1 MNFQTDNVQWTRNL
15 EEFLKMLGEHS
26 LCLSVLHKDSER
38 HFSGKAMFIDLPVI
52 VFSTVCG
59 SLTLSAK
66 NIFGEP
72 NENDALKFTT
82 TVIAALREGT
92 KPEDAANLFAE
103 DAVLFATLSGKF
115 KTTNNEI
122 LNYFKDFLVK
132 IPGLQSDIPI
142 KQTVRILGPYT
153 FGCYFY
159 VPFHFKH
166 RSSIL
171 NRMTFIVE
179 YQHHHSDFKIKLLH
193 ASILPDDDYWRSSV
207 YKYKTDYCEA
217 GVL

>member
-1 MNFQTDNVQWTRNL
+1 MYKNMNDAYFTYDMGHGPYRQL
-15 EEFLKMLGEHS
+15 ESYK
-26 LCLSVLHKDSER
+26 
-38 HFSGKAMFIDLPVI
+38 P
-52 VFSTVCG
+52 T
-59 SLTLSAK
+59 
-66 NIFGEP
+66 
-72 NENDALKFTT
+72 ENDALKFTT

-103 DAVLFATLSGKF
+103 DAVLFATLSGEF

-171 NRMTFIVE
+171 SRMTFIVE

>member
-1 MNFQTDNVQWTRNL
+1 MTSFQTGGTGFSKLRKNQPNL
-15 EEFLKMLGEHS
+15 KRKS
-26 LCLSVLHKDSER
+26 R
-38 HFSGKAMFIDLPVI
+38 I
-52 VFSTVCG
+52 
-59 SLTLSAK
+59 
-66 NIFGEP
+66 
-72 NENDALKFTT
+72 
-82 TVIAALREGT
+82 
-92 KPEDAANLFAE
+92 
-103 DAVLFATLSGKF
+103 
-115 KTTNNEI
+115 
-122 LNYFKDFLVK
+122 NYFKDFLVK

-179 YQHHHSDFKIKLLH
+179 YQHNHSDFKIKLLH